1 MNTIIKRAALAASL
15 FTVVLASGCAS
26 FDGLSTSTQTPQGDI
41 AQPTTPGTDPLLQ
54 EMSRES
60 QLG

>member
-1 MNTIIKRAALAASL
+1 MNTGIGRAALAASL
-15 FTVVLASGCAS
+15 FAVVLASGCAS
-26 FDGLSTSTQTPQGDI
+26 LDGASLTQPPEGDALSSHP
-41 AQPTTPGTDPLLQ
+41 ASNPLLQ